1 MRNAATPTPDRI
13 ETMRTVTSFLAAF
26 AMSVAIPALAHAA
39 PTTVIEPAPGEGAN
53 VPGMIYGVTV
63 NSSCDGDFPF
73 GRTDKGI
80 TLACVTIGEDD
91 SGNTTRRWVRSVP
104 LAGVRQPQSL
114 CEKEYGMAALS
125 PQKEAMLCTPQAK
138 QGPPMWTVDAGI

>member
-1 MRNAATPTPDRI
+1 
-13 ETMRTVTSFLAAF
+13 MRTVTSLVAAL
-26 AMSVAIPALAHAA
+26 AMSVAIPTSASAT

-63 NSSCDGDFPF
+63 NASCDGDFPF

-80 TLACVTIGEDD
+80 TLACVTTGEDAA
-91 SGNTTRRWVRSVP
+91 GNATRRWVRSVP

-125 PQKEAMLCTPQAK
+125 PQKEAMLCTPQAR
-138 QGPPMWTVDAGI
+138 QGPPMWTVDKDI